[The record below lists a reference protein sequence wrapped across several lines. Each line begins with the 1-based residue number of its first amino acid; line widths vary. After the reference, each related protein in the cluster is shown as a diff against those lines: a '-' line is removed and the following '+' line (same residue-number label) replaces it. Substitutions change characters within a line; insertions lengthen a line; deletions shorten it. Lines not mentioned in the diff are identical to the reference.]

1 MKIDKQL
8 FEDVLQGK
16 LKGEFLLR
24 NLNKVKSEKLC
35 RNCYFFNEEEPYA
48 FYEHGMCF
56 GYKENGCFFSNEMM
70 SLNDI
75 IDFIPNEEPKPKE

>member
-24 NLNKVKSEKLC
+24 SRNKIKSEELS
-35 RNCYFFNEEEPYA
+35 RNFHFDKEEKPYA
-48 FYEHGMCF
+48 FYEHGICF
-56 GYKENGCFFSNEMM
+56 EYKENGCFFSNEMM
-70 SLNDI
+70 AQNDI
-75 IDFIPNEEPKPKE
+75 IDFIPN